1 MLKWDAELKYLDL
14 EAASKAAATAAA
26 DAAKK
31 ADASK
36 ANLDQATISHG
47 EALEAANKEASRLA
61 SVTKKAT
68 EAFEKMHAEDIERFD
83 ESAIE
88 EVLDVMTASSEV
100 KRMESALK
108 DAENTVKDL
117 NAAEE
122 RAPRR

>member
-31 ADASK
+31 VDTSK
-36 ANLDQATISHG
+36 VNLDLATISHD

-61 SVTKKAT
+61 SVTKKAA
-68 EAFEKMHAEDIERFD
+68 EALDKVHAEDKKRVE

-88 EVLDVMTASSEV
+88 EVPDVT
-100 KRMESALK
+100 
-108 DAENTVKDL
+108 
-117 NAAEE
+117 
-122 RAPRR
+122 